1 MNVVTFWDPMACVT
15 DVLGKAIS
23 RVVVLQHVCVATDVT
38 TGFSVYVVIM
48 LNMVIVDSH
57 RTRVNLMCQ
66 IAQQVRVMW
75 QSRKTM
81 IHQSNQG
88 LPQLTVLQV
97 SQCLVRRHKIGI
109 AFCCRHCESRYAM
122 GVWST
127 MSLFCWTLVA
137 IDLTYPAHWYWG
149 LSLGG

>member
-1 MNVVTFWDPMACVT
+1 MNVVNSWDPMACVT
-15 DVLGKAIS
+15 DVWGKAIS
-23 RVVVLQHVCVATDVT
+23 RVVVLQHVRVAMDVT

-75 QSRKTM
+75 QSMRTM

-97 SQCLVRRHKIGI
+97 SQCFCFWMDPVWVVHFSFYRVCRVCSISSTFLCRETAGRYCSRVVEFGSHRHIP
-109 AFCCRHCESRYAM
+109 
-122 GVWST
+122 W
-127 MSLFCWTLVA
+127 
-137 IDLTYPAHWYWG
+137 
-149 LSLGG
+149 